1 MTYTETGRN
10 QSHYDADNGD
20 YNTGGRDQYDKN
32 MYERQ
37 RGFSERHEDQIKKAV
52 IAEENDGDWVLYKNQ
67 VEKLNDNI
75 RIRQS
80 NYDTYMNALKVEKQL
95 FNREQTRTI
104 ILGTANVVTLA
115 GAIYMWSS

>member
-10 QSHYDADNGD
+10 QSHYAADNGA
-20 YNTGGRDQYDKN
+20 YNTDGRDQYDKN

-37 RGFSERHEDQIKKAV
+37 RNFSERHEDQIEKAV
-52 IAEENDGDWVLYKNQ
+52 TAEDNDSNWVLYKNQ

-104 ILGTANVVTLA
+104 ILGTANVVALA